1 MNHKRTS
8 ASRVVVLGETMVS
21 FVPQEQISLRYGPS
35 VRMRIA
41 GAESNT
47 AMGLARLGHSAAF
60 LSRLGA
66 DHLGEFILR
75 MIRAEGVDTSDI
87 ILDSEHP
94 TGVMFKE
101 PLPGRETSVYYYRNG
116 SAASCM
122 KPEDLPEET
131 IANAD
136 ILHFTGI
143 TPILSE
149 SCRRTVFR
157 AMEIAKKHNCAISFD
172 PNIRTKL
179 WKGQDF
185 RSLMT
190 DIISCSHY
198 IFSGLE
204 EIRLLY
210 EIQDPQILA
219 DRLLSSGPARCLV
232 IKDGSNG
239 ATLYDQ
245 TGAYRIPPF
254 SCRCIDAVGAGDA
267 FNAGFLAGVLE
278 GKSFLD
284 SASIGA
290 VCGARATETSGD
302 TEGLIS
308 REELDCILN
317 HQNIAGR

>member
-8 ASRVVVLGETMVS
+8 ASRVVTLGETMVS

-35 VRMRIA
+35 LGMRIA

-47 AMGLARLGHSAAF
+47 AIGLARLGHPAAF
-60 LSRLGA
+60 ISRLGA
-66 DHLGEFILR
+66 DHLGDFILR

-87 ILDSEHP
+87 IQDPTHP
-94 TGVMFKE
+94 TGIMFKE
-101 PLPGRETSVYYYRNG
+101 PLPGRETSVYYYRSG

-122 KPEDLPEET
+122 TPEDLPEET

-143 TPILSE
+143 TPILSD

-157 AMEIAKKHNCAISFD
+157 AIDLAEKHGCAVSFD

-179 WKGQDF
+179 WRGQDF

-190 DIISCSHY
+190 DIISRSHY
-198 IFSGLE
+198 VFAGLE

-219 DRLLSSGPARCLV
+219 DSLLSAGSVRCLV

-239 ATLYDQ
+239 ATLYDK
-245 TGAYRIPPF
+245 TGVYQIPPF
-254 SCRCIDAVGAGDA
+254 SCHCIDAVGAGDA

-284 SASIGA
+284 SAAIGA

-302 TEGLIS
+302 TEGLVS

-317 HQNIAGR
+317 HQNIARR